1 MNIKSMLR
9 FQVALLRGDEEQ
21 YATWAVPHVGQISD
35 QIEGVYQVE
44 VSLPDGRQGQF
55 VAHAPSKHSAR
66 DKARDLVARV
76 RLADDYG
83 VDLSDWINRQVAF
96 LVEEPDL
103 RALGA

>member
-1 MNIKSMLR
+1 MLR
-9 FQVALLRGDEEQ
+9 FQMALLRGDEEQ
-21 YATWAVPHVGQISD
+21 YAIWAILHVGQISD

-55 VAHAPSKHSAR
+55 VVEAPSKHSAR
-66 DKARDLVARV
+66 DRARDLVARA